1 MTDCKERPTGPR
13 VLLADD
19 DEITFALM
27 LSLIGETNGW
37 TVAAGARDRDGL
49 MAAGLTVDADVC
61 VISEGLLAV
70 LSKSERQALA
80 AANPGAVTLAVADGE
95 EYDNVKRAL
104 RLGARDTLIVKP
116 ETVEVNR
123 ALIEQYFAE
132 TRAKQE
138 LLVRQAEFSME
149 SSAVERVSGK
159 VAVICGADG
168 GTGKSFIAL
177 QLAGI
182 LAKHAAAKTLIV
194 DGDIL
199 FSGLTRKLAGGVS
212 TETGLPDLTTV
223 MGEITA
229 EHIARVAGDHPAGF
243 SFLAGSVSNE
253 ARDNIEPTIL
263 AEISRAARGCY
274 QAVIID
280 LPAGRIPKG
289 VQDEADFIFTVMN
302 PDAVS
307 AGCARCLAGRTDS
320 SDEAGARWYGLVNRD
335 DRPDALPEDEL
346 ARLSGLPIAA
356 SLPQDN
362 GAGRLFDREG
372 IVLAD
377 RTDLAIVRSIIPAA
391 QRIINF
397 EEFAPSRGTFPSL
410 FGGRRR

>member
-1 MTDCKERPTGPR
+1 M
-13 VLLADD
+13 LLADD
-19 DEITFALM
+19 NETTFSSM

-49 MAAGLTVDADVC
+49 MAAGLAVDADVC

-70 LSKSERQALA
+70 LDVGERRALA

-116 ETVEVNR
+116 ETVEENR

-132 TRAKQE
+132 SRARRE
-138 LLVRQAEFSME
+138 LMVRQAEFSLE
-149 SSAVERVSGK
+149 LPALEQVSGT

-182 LAKHAAAKTLIV
+182 LARHAAAKTLLI

-199 FSGLTRKLAGGVS
+199 FAGLTRKLGDGIS

-229 EHIARVAGDHPAGF
+229 ELIARVACDHPAGF
-243 SFLAGSVSNE
+243 SFLAGPVSNE
-253 ARDNIEPTIL
+253 TRDNMGLEIL
-263 AEISRAARGCY
+263 TEITREARGCY
-274 QAVIID
+274 QAIIID
-280 LPAGRIPKG
+280 LPAGSVPTG
-289 VQDEADFIFTVMN
+289 VLEEADIIFTVMK

-320 SDEAGARWYGLVNRD
+320 GDEAGARWYGLVNGD
-335 DRPDALPEDEL
+335 DRPDALPEAEL
-346 ARLSGLPIAA
+346 ARLSGLTIAA

-377 RTDLAIVRSIIPAA
+377 RTDLAVVRAIVPAA
-391 QRIINF
+391 QRVINF
-397 EEFAPSRGTFPSL
+397 EEFAPRRGVFPSL
-410 FGGRRR
+410 FGGRGR